1 MILLSAITIS
11 IGPILRI
18 HSGCKI
24 TNNSRIIAL
33 ILISFHI
40 GIKKIHPGTLINRKR
55 GGPCRYRDKTF
66 ISDRKAFGVNLSD
79 LFLQSMLTERNCII
93 P

>member
-11 IGPILRI
+11 IEPILRI

-33 ILISFHI
+33 ILIFVHI
-40 GIKKIHPGTLINRKR
+40 GIKKDPPWYTDQQEAWWTLSI
-55 GGPCRYRDKTF
+55 
-66 ISDRKAFGVNLSD
+66 
-79 LFLQSMLTERNCII
+79 
-93 P
+93 